1 MFDAP
6 MTRLVSLGFCFLL
19 LASCGTSQQAME
31 GYQRCMSD
39 KRKAH
44 SKELSAYI
52 EACGNQKDLET
63 CLLGKPQ
70 FAFDS
75 ERKDCK
81 DEYGI
86 QY

>member
-1 MFDAP
+1 MAGDP
-6 MTRLVSLGFCFLL
+6 MTRLVSVGFSFLL

-44 SKELSAYI
+44 SKELSAFI
-52 EACGNQKDLET
+52 EACGNQKDMET

-86 QY
+86 K

>member
-1 MFDAP
+1 MAGDP
-6 MTRLVSLGFCFLL
+6 MTRLVSLGCCLL
-19 LASCGTSQQAME
+19 PLASCGTSQQTME

-86 QY
+86 KY

>member
-1 MFDAP
+1 MAGAP
-6 MTRLVSLGFCFLL
+6 MTRLVSVGFSFLL
-19 LASCGTSQQAME
+19 LASCGTSHQAME

-44 SKELSAYI
+44 SKELSAFI
-52 EACGNQKDLET
+52 EACGKQKDMET
-63 CLLGKPQ
+63 CLLGKPK

-86 QY
+86 K

>member
-1 MFDAP
+1 
-6 MTRLVSLGFCFLL
+6 
-19 LASCGTSQQAME
+19 ME

-52 EACGNQKDLET
+52 EACGNQNDMET

>member
-1 MFDAP
+1 MAGNP
-6 MTRLVSLGFCFLL
+6 MARLVSLGCCLL
-19 LASCGTSQQAME
+19 PLASCGTSQQAME

-44 SKELSAYI
+44 SKELSAFI
-52 EACGNQKDLET
+52 AACGNQKDMDT